1 MLWLGA
7 ESVRHCG
14 EFADLVP
21 AIQTMNRDGT
31 DLVERVLLSQPAKD
45 GPQNASG
52 QNDWLML
59 PAWQFGR
66 CFGIKIANVFP
77 GNAARNLASVQ
88 GAYLLFDGETGE
100 TLCGMDGAMLTL
112 RKTAANSA
120 AAADWLAR
128 KDASVLCMVGAG
140 ALAPHLV
147 EAHCSIRP
155 IRKVLWWNRSKASL
169 GHAIDLMRALLPEVE
184 FQAVDDLAK
193 AVAAADIVSCATMAT
208 DPLVE
213 GAWLKPGA
221 HLDLVGGYRPD
232 MREADDDC
240 IRRAARHY
248 VDARFTTL
256 DVAGDLTRPIAAGV
270 LPEAAIIDLQQV
282 ARGEKPKR
290 LFDDEITWF
299 KSGGG
304 GHEDL
309 ATAWAVYQAY
319 RAENA

>member
-1 MLWLGA
+1 MLWLDA
-7 ESVRHCG
+7 ETVRRCG
-14 EFADLVP
+14 SFKALVP
-21 AIQTMNRDGT
+21 AIQAINRDGT
-31 DLVERVLLSQPAKD
+31 DRIDRMLISQPTPKSTGA
-45 GPQNASG
+45 G

-59 PAWQFGR
+59 PAWQFDR

-77 GNAARNLASVQ
+77 GNATRNLASVQ
-88 GAYLLFDGETGE
+88 GAYLLFDGQTGE

-128 KDASVLCMVGAG
+128 QDAATLCMVGAG

-147 EAHCSIRP
+147 EAHCAVRP
-155 IRKVLWWNRSKASL
+155 IKRVLWWNRSRDALDRAMES
-169 GHAIDLMRALLPEVE
+169 ARALLPHVTLE
-184 FQAVDDLAK
+184 AAPDLAA
-193 AVAAADIVSCATMAT
+193 AVRQADVVSTATMSLE
-208 DPLVE
+208 PIVK

-232 MREADDDC
+232 MREADDEC
-240 IRRAARHY
+240 LKRAAQVY

-256 DVAGDLTRPIAAGV
+256 EVAGDLTQPIASGLLDPSSV
-270 LPEAAIIDLQQV
+270 IDMEQA

-290 LFDDEITWF
+290 RSDEITWF

-309 ATAWAVYQAY
+309 ATAWSVYQVFKGRVAT
-319 RAENA
+319 

>member
-1 MLWLGA
+1 MLWLDA
-7 ESVRHCG
+7 EAVLHFGDFRL
-14 EFADLVP
+14 LVP
-21 AIQTMNRDGT
+21 AIQEMNRQGT
-31 DLVERVLLSQPAKD
+31 DQVERMLLSQPSTA
-45 GPQNASG
+45 GA

-59 PAWQFGR
+59 PAWQYGT
-66 CFGIKIANVFP
+66 CFGIKIATVFP

-128 KDASVLCMVGAG
+128 KEAETLCMVGAG
-140 ALAPHLV
+140 ALAPHLI
-147 EAHCSIRP
+147 EAHCAVRP
-155 IRKVLWWNRSKASL
+155 IRQVLWWNRSRPAVER
-169 GHAIDLMRALLPEVE
+169 AIAALAPRLPKV
-184 FQAVDDLAK
+184 ALVAADDLHDAISF
-193 AVAAADIVSCATMAT
+193 ADIISTATMAT
-208 DPLVE
+208 EPLVK
-213 GAWLKPGA
+213 GVWLRSGT

-240 IRRAARHY
+240 INFAARHY

-256 DVAGDLTRPIAAGV
+256 EVAGDLTQAIASGALDPASV
-270 LPEAAIIDLQQV
+270 IDMEQV
-282 ARGEKPKR
+282 ARGERPKR
-290 LFDDEITWF
+290 ISEDEITWF

-309 ATAWAVYQAY
+309 ATAWAVYKAFK
-319 RAENA
+319 AA

>member
-1 MLWLGA
+1 MLWLNA
-7 ESVRHCG
+7 EAVLHFGDFRL
-14 EFADLVP
+14 LVP
-21 AIQTMNRDGT
+21 AIQEMNRQGT
-31 DLVERVLLSQPAKD
+31 DQVERMLLSQPSTA
-45 GPQNASG
+45 GA

-59 PAWQFGR
+59 PAWQYGT
-66 CFGIKIANVFP
+66 CFGIKIATVFP

-128 KDASVLCMVGAG
+128 KEAETLCMVGAG
-140 ALAPHLV
+140 ALAPHLI
-147 EAHCSIRP
+147 EAHCAVRP
-155 IRKVLWWNRSKASL
+155 IRQVLWWNRSRPAVER
-169 GHAIDLMRALLPEVE
+169 AIAALAPRLPKV
-184 FQAVDDLAK
+184 ALVAADDLHDAISF
-193 AVAAADIVSCATMAT
+193 ADIISTATMAT
-208 DPLVE
+208 EPLVK
-213 GAWLKPGA
+213 GVWLRSGT

-240 IRRAARHY
+240 INFAARHY

-256 DVAGDLTRPIAAGV
+256 EVAGDLTRAIASGALDPASV
-270 LPEAAIIDLQQV
+270 IDMEQV
-282 ARGEKPKR
+282 ARGERPKR
-290 LFDDEITWF
+290 ISEDEITWF

-309 ATAWAVYQAY
+309 ATAWAVYKAFK
-319 RAENA
+319 AA

>member
-1 MLWLGA
+1 MLWLDA
-7 ESVRHCG
+7 EAVLHFGDFRR
-14 EFADLVP
+14 LVP
-21 AIQTMNRDGT
+21 AIQEMNRLGT
-31 DLVERVLLSQPAKD
+31 DRVERMLLGETLKGGA
-45 GPQNASG
+45 

-59 PAWQFGR
+59 PAWQYGT
-66 CFGIKIANVFP
+66 CFGIKLASVFP

-128 KDASVLCMVGAG
+128 KDAETLCMIGAG

-147 EAHCSIRP
+147 EAHCAVRP
-155 IRKVLWWNRSKASL
+155 IRQVLWWNRSRPAVER
-169 GHAIDLMRALLPEVE
+169 AIAALAPRLPKV
-184 FQAVDDLAK
+184 ALVAADDLHDAISF
-193 AVAAADIVSCATMAT
+193 ADIVSTATMAT
-208 DPLVE
+208 TPLVK
-213 GAWLKPGA
+213 GVWLRSGT

-240 IRRAARHY
+240 INFAGRHH
-248 VDARFTTL
+248 VDARFTTIE
-256 DVAGDLTRPIAAGV
+256 VAGDLTQPIASGA
-270 LPEAAIIDLQQV
+270 LDPASIIDMEQV

-290 LFDDEITWF
+290 ISEDEITWF

-309 ATAWAVYQAY
+309 ATAWAVYKAFK
-319 RAENA
+319 AE

>member
-1 MLWLGA
+1 MLWLDA
-7 ESVRHCG
+7 EAVLHFGDFRL
-14 EFADLVP
+14 LVP
-21 AIQTMNRDGT
+21 AIQEMNRQGT
-31 DLVERVLLSQPAKD
+31 DQVERMLLSQPSTA
-45 GPQNASG
+45 GA

-59 PAWQFGR
+59 PAWQYGT
-66 CFGIKIANVFP
+66 CFGIKIATVFP

-128 KDASVLCMVGAG
+128 KEAETLCMVGAG
-140 ALAPHLV
+140 ALAPHLI
-147 EAHCSIRP
+147 EAHCAVRP
-155 IRKVLWWNRSKASL
+155 IRQVLWWNRSRPAVES
-169 GHAIDLMRALLPEVE
+169 AIAALAPRLPKV
-184 FQAVDDLAK
+184 ALVAADDLHDAISF
-193 AVAAADIVSCATMAT
+193 ADIISTATMAT
-208 DPLVE
+208 EPLVK
-213 GAWLKPGA
+213 GVWLRSGT

-240 IRRAARHY
+240 INFAARHY

-256 DVAGDLTRPIAAGV
+256 EVAGDLTRAIASGALDPASV
-270 LPEAAIIDLQQV
+270 IDMEQV
-282 ARGEKPKR
+282 ARGERPKR
-290 LFDDEITWF
+290 ISEDEITWF

-309 ATAWAVYQAY
+309 ATAWAVYKAFK
-319 RAENA
+319 AA

>member
-7 ESVRHCG
+7 ETVRHHG
-14 EFADLVP
+14 AFETLVP
-21 AIQTMNRDGT
+21 AIQAMNRDGT
-31 DLVERVLLSQPAKD
+31 DLVERMLLSQPN
-45 GPQNASG
+45 GPSG

-59 PAWQFGR
+59 PAWQFNR

-128 KDASVLCMVGAG
+128 KDAATLCMVGAG

-147 EAHCSIRP
+147 EAHCTLRP
-155 IRKVLWWNRSKASL
+155 IRKVLWWNRSPAGL
-169 GHAIDLMRALLPEVE
+169 EHAMGLLRAQLPEVTFE
-184 FQAVDDLAK
+184 AVGDLAA
-193 AVAAADIVSCATMAT
+193 AVKAADIVSCATMAT
-208 DPLVE
+208 APLIQ
-213 GAWLKPGA
+213 GDWLKPGT

-232 MREADDDC
+232 MREADDEC
-240 IRRAARHY
+240 LRRAPRRY
-248 VDARFTTL
+248 VDARFTT
-256 DVAGDLTRPIAAGV
+256 VEICGDLTQPLRSGV
-270 LPEAAIIDLQQV
+270 LDESTIIDMQQV
-282 ARGEKPKR
+282 ARGAKPKR
-290 LFDDEITWF
+290 LYDDEITWF

-309 ATAWAVYQAY
+309 ATAWAVYRAY
-319 RAENA
+319 KGENA